1 MDYPK
6 YVIVEGKKYAINTD
20 FRVAIECNRIAEDE
34 TIGDLE
40 RALGV
45 IYELFGDEGINTPNH
60 YKKLLEMAKK
70 YLSCGKEIEDTK
82 EKPDM
87 DYIEDRDYIASSFQ
101 YDYKY
106 DPYQMEYVHWW
117 KYFNDLNNL
126 SNSEFGNCCVLN
138 RVRNLRNYDTRQIK
152 DSKERQKIE
161 KAKQQVALKKY
172 KPKKKEATD
181 EQMKSAEEFLKGIGL
196 WKEG

>member
-6 YVIVEGKKYAINTD
+6 YVMVEGKKYAINTD

-60 YKKLLEMAKK
+60 YEKLLEMAKK

-196 WKEG
+196 WKE

>member
-6 YVIVEGKKYAINTD
+6 YVMVEGKKYAINTD

-60 YKKLLEMAKK
+60 YEKLLEMAKK

-152 DSKERQKIE
+152 DSKERQKME

-196 WKEG
+196 WKE

>member
-45 IYELFGDEGINTPNH
+45 IYELFGEEGINTPNH
-60 YKKLLEMAKK
+60 YEKLLEMAKK

-181 EQMKSAEEFLKGIGL
+181 EQMKSAKEFLKGIGL
-196 WKEG
+196 WKE